1 MQKFEYKKYITQD
14 GLVAVLVSPVFGAGW
29 STWAHDPDVKEALI
43 FDSVLVEL
51 VLSGDFDSAAR
62 YAEHKYDAY
71 AGGAEDLTVKW
82 VPQGEQFEIAEYD
95 GSERLR
101 IISQCKF
108 HTA

>member
-14 GLVAVLVSPVFGAGW
+14 GLVAVLVSPGFGAGW
-29 STWAHDPDVKEALI
+29 STWAHDPDVKEALM

-51 VLSGDFDSAAR
+51 VLHRGFDAAAR
-62 YAEHKYDAY
+62 YAEHKYDAF
-71 AGGAEDLTVKW
+71 AGGANDLTVHF
-82 VPQGEQFEIAEYD
+82 VPPGTQFEITEYD